1 MVRGL
6 SKMTHYK
13 TIKYDYGPVEIKEK
27 GSSFISFIYKI
38 EGQRQLEDI
47 LRSLRKK
54 YHDATHVCYAYRLK
68 SDQQDYFRY
77 NDDGEPSGTAGLPIF
92 NELKFSDY
100 FDVLIAV
107 VRYFGGVKLGTGGLV
122 RAYGKSA
129 QEVINGTV
137 PLIKYL
143 KREFLI
149 RIPFKITGQ
158 IMKMLKKYEI
168 ETVSREYTSA
178 GMDLRVSIREKNLP
192 EVKKY
197 LNSISFGKVTL
208 Q

>member
-1 MVRGL
+1 MDY
-6 SKMTHYK
+6 YK
-13 TIKYDYGPVEIKEK
+13 TIKHNYGPLEIKEK
-27 GSSFISFIYKI
+27 GSRFLSFIYKI
-38 EGQRQLEDI
+38 KNQQQPADI
-47 LRSLRKK
+47 LGSLRKK

-68 SDQQDYFRY
+68 RGQQDYFRY

-92 NELKFSDY
+92 KELKYSDY

-129 QEVINGTV
+129 QEVINGAV
-137 PLIKYL
+137 PFIMYL
-143 KREFLI
+143 KREFLMHN
-149 RIPFKITGQ
+149 PFKITGQ
-158 IMKMLKKYEI
+158 IMKMIKKYEI
-168 ETVSREYTSA
+168 EIISREYTSA

-197 LNSISFGKVTL
+197 LDSISFGKITL